1 MANPYRIHHTA
12 LLHVIRYIHGFMS
25 QGVLFGSDS
34 SIHLEG
40 YTHEDWA
47 GCPYSQSYV
56 TGWCMFRNNPIYLN
70 QLYMEANFATSIGIS
85 EIVCLQRLLSDPGVV
100 ITSPTLL
107 HVNNTSAIKIVT
119 DLVQH
124 ENKKHI
130 EVGYHYIQELVIDR

>member
-107 HVNNTSAIKIVT
+107 HVNNTTAFIIVT
-119 DLVQH
+119 NLVQH
-124 ENKKHI
+124 ENTKHI
-130 EVGYHYIQELVIDR
+130 EVDYHYI